1 MHYMN
6 NIILTLIITFT
17 KFISLLPRSLFTRN
31 SIFWKVLGRLMKR
44 RKKIVEANINHC
56 FKEKNEE
63 WRNNL
68 IEKIW
73 QETHLAL
80 YENNFAWNVNERIKK
95 IDVNFMNSNLIQSA
109 QDQKIGILL
118 LFRHNIFLEL
128 SARLLSERFEIYG
141 MERPNNSPLI
151 QKLQQRG
158 RLKGMKG
165 LIPNSNVKDCIEL
178 LNQGKTVLYGPDQ
191 DYRNKSSVV
200 SKFFNQKCLTTT
212 APFRIK
218 KITDCKLIYVDSIRN
233 GKTYKFVFTDVSD
246 YAETGQIF
254 ADKIN
259 NKIEKSI
266 LDAPEQYLW
275 HHRRFKSQ
283 SPEIYD

>member
-1 MHYMN
+1 
-6 NIILTLIITFT
+6 
-17 KFISLLPRSLFTRN
+17 
-31 SIFWKVLGRLMKR
+31 
-44 RKKIVEANINHC
+44 
-56 FKEKNEE
+56 
-63 WRNNL
+63 
-68 IEKIW
+68 
-73 QETHLAL
+73 
-80 YENNFAWNVNERIKK
+80 
-95 IDVNFMNSNLIQSA
+95 
-109 QDQKIGILL
+109 
-118 LFRHNIFLEL
+118 
-128 SARLLSERFEIYG
+128 
-141 MERPNNSPLI
+141 
-151 QKLQQRG
+151 
-158 RLKGMKG
+158 MKG

-178 LNQGKTVLYGPDQ
+178 LNQGKTILYGPDQ

>member
-1 MHYMN
+1 MN

-17 KFISLLPRSLFTRN
+17 KFISFLPRSLFKRN
-31 SIFWKVLGRLMKR
+31 SLMWKVLGNLMKKR
-44 RKKIVEANINHC
+44 RRIVEANINDC
-56 FKEKNEE
+56 FKDKSAE
-63 WRNNL
+63 WRDNL

-73 QETHLAL
+73 KETHLAL
-80 YENNFAWNVNERIKK
+80 YENNFAWNADKRIKK
-95 IDVNFMNSNLIQSA
+95 IDVSFENSDLLQSA
-109 QDQKIGILL
+109 QNDKKGVLL

-128 SARLLSERFEIYG
+128 SARLISEKFEIYG
-141 MERPNNSPLI
+141 MERPNNSALI

-158 RLKGMKG
+158 RLKGMRG
-165 LIPNSNVKDCIEL
+165 LIPNSNVKDCIEML
-178 LNQGKTVLYGPDQ
+178 RKGKTILYGPDQ

-200 SKFFNQKCLTTT
+200 STFFNQKCLTTT

-218 KITDCKLIYVDSIRN
+218 EITNCKLIYVDSIRQ
-233 GKTYKFVFTDVSD
+233 GDSYKFVLEDVSD

-259 NKIEKSI
+259 NKIERSI
-266 LDAPEQYLW
+266 LQAPEQYLW

-283 SPEIYD
+283 NPKIYD

>member
-1 MHYMN
+1 MN

-17 KFISLLPRSLFTRN
+17 KLISFLPRTLFTRN
-31 SIFWKVLGRLMKR
+31 SLMWRILGNSMKKR
-44 RKKIVEANINHC
+44 RRIVEANINHC
-56 FKEKNEE
+56 FQNQSNE
-63 WRNNL
+63 WRSDLVN
-68 IEKIW
+68 KIW
-73 QETHLAL
+73 EETHLAL
-80 YENNFAWNVNERIKK
+80 YENNFAWNANKRIKK
-95 IDVNFMNSNLIQSA
+95 IKTSFENSELLQHA
-109 QDQKIGILL
+109 QENRHGVLL

-128 SARLLSERFEIYG
+128 SARLISEKFEIYG
-141 MERPNNSPLI
+141 MERPNNSPLV

-178 LNQGKTVLYGPDQ
+178 LKKGKTILYGPDQ

-200 SKFFNQKCLTTT
+200 STFFDQKCLTTT

-218 KITDCKLIYVDSIRN
+218 QMTDCKLIYVDSVRQGDN
-233 GKTYKFVFTDVSD
+233 YKFVLEDVSHF
-246 YAETGQIF
+246 AESGQTF

-259 NKIEKSI
+259 SKIEKGI
-266 LDAPEQYLW
+266 LEAPEQYLW

-283 SPEIYD
+283 NPEIYD

>member
-1 MHYMN
+1 MN

-17 KFISLLPRSLFTRN
+17 KLISFLPRTLFTRN
-31 SIFWKVLGRLMKR
+31 SLVWRILGNSMKKR
-44 RKKIVEANINHC
+44 RRIVEANINHC
-56 FKEKNEE
+56 FQNQSNE
-63 WRNNL
+63 WRSDLVN
-68 IEKIW
+68 KIW
-73 QETHLAL
+73 EETHLAL
-80 YENNFAWNVNERIKK
+80 YENNFAWNANKRIKK
-95 IDVNFMNSNLIQSA
+95 IKTSFENSELLQHA
-109 QDQKIGILL
+109 QENRHGVLL

-128 SARLLSERFEIYG
+128 SARLISEKFEIYG
-141 MERPNNSPLI
+141 MERPNNSPLV

-178 LNQGKTVLYGPDQ
+178 LKKGKTILYGPDQ

-200 SKFFNQKCLTTT
+200 STFFDQKCLTTT

-218 KITDCKLIYVDSIRN
+218 QMTDCKLIYVDSVRQGEN
-233 GKTYKFVFTDVSD
+233 YKFVLEDVSHF
-246 YAETGQIF
+246 AESGQNF

-259 NKIEKSI
+259 SKIEKSI
-266 LDAPEQYLW
+266 LEAPEQYLW

-283 SPEIYD
+283 NPEIYD

>member
-1 MHYMN
+1 MN

-17 KFISLLPRSLFTRN
+17 KLISFLPRTLFTRN
-31 SIFWKVLGRLMKR
+31 SLMWRMLGNSMKKR
-44 RKKIVEANINHC
+44 RRIVEANINHC
-56 FKEKNEE
+56 FKRQSNK
-63 WRNNL
+63 WRSDLVN
-68 IEKIW
+68 KIW

-80 YENNFAWNVNERIKK
+80 YENNFAWNANKRIKK
-95 IDVNFMNSNLIQSA
+95 IKTSFENSELLQHA
-109 QDQKIGILL
+109 QENRQGVLL

-128 SARLLSERFEIYG
+128 SARLISEKFEIYG
-141 MERPNNSPLI
+141 MERPNNSPLV

-178 LNQGKTVLYGPDQ
+178 LKKGKTILYGPDQ

-200 SKFFNQKCLTTT
+200 STFFDQKCLTTT

-218 KITDCKLIYVDSIRN
+218 QITDCKFIYVDSVRQGDN
-233 GKTYKFVFTDVSD
+233 YKFVLEDVSHF
-246 YAETGQIF
+246 AESGQTF

-259 NKIEKSI
+259 SKIEKSI
-266 LDAPEQYLW
+266 LEAPEQYLW

-283 SPEIYD
+283 NPEIYD